1 MDGSTLGII
10 VVVIFVVVVLVIR
23 YFVSAGVNKA
33 SDAVQNAW
41 AKKKAESSPNEQVS
55 LADRYGQ
62 AQANPGGTTCPQCGN
77 NLPDGTK
84 FCNKCG
90 ASLGD
95 DV

>member
-1 MDGSTLGII
+1 MNQSAFGI
-10 VVVIFVVVVLVIR
+10 VAVVILIVIFLVIR
-23 YFVSAGVNKA
+23 YVVNAGVNKA

-62 AQANPGGTTCPQCGN
+62 AQTSTGGTTCPQCGN
-77 NLPDGTK
+77 ALPDGTK

-90 ASLGD
+90 ASLGEGM
-95 DV
+95 